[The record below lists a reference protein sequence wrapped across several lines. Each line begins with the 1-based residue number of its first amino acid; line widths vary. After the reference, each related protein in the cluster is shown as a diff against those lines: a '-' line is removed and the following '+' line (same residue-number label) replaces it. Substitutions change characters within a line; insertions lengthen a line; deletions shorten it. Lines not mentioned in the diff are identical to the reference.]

1 MGLRLMERYHAAWFK
16 LIHGSNLVYNTCWE
30 DPRLDRVALELG
42 PRDTVVM
49 ITSAGCNALDYALVG
64 PRHIF
69 CVDMNPRQNA
79 LLQLKQAAIRE
90 LDYEDF
96 FQLFGRGRHKNFREM
111 YAGRLRRHLSPRSR
125 HYWDRHLRYFNGR
138 GYRNSFYFE
147 GTAGLV
153 ARLMNTYINR
163 RKGLRE
169 ELELLLEAKTV
180 AEQREIYDRSLRPFL
195 RGRVLKMLLGR
206 DTTMSLLGVP
216 RQQREQVEKHY
227 GGGIAE
233 FIEDCLETVFAKL
246 PIHDNYFWRV
256 YLKGE
261 YTAECCPE
269 YLKPDNFAAL
279 KGGLVDKVTTHTNT
293 VEGFLRTA
301 KVPITRFVL
310 LDHMDWLSANRRA
323 WLESEW
329 QAIIDRA
336 APKARVLFRSGGMK
350 VEYVDPIRVK
360 IDGKKKRVGDML
372 TYHTDLANEL
382 HQKDRVHTYGSFYI
396 ADLNKA

>member
-1 MGLRLMERYHAAWFK
+1 MGLRLLERYHAAWFK
-16 LIHGSNLVYNTCWE
+16 LVHGSNLVYNTCWE
-30 DPRLDRVALELG
+30 DPRLDRVALDLG
-42 PRDTVVM
+42 PRDTIVM
-49 ITSAGCNALDYALVG
+49 ITSAGCNALDYALVQ

-90 LDYEDF
+90 LDFEDF
-96 FQLFGRGRHKNFREM
+96 FQIFGRGRHKNFHEI
-111 YAGRLRRHLSPRSR
+111 YTARLRRHLTPRSR
-125 HYWDRHLRYFNGR
+125 HYWDRHQRYFNGR
-138 GYRNSFYFE
+138 GWRNSFYFE
-147 GTAGLV
+147 GTSGLV

-163 RKGLRE
+163 KKGLRQE
-169 ELELLLEAKTV
+169 IDLLLEAKSV
-180 AEQREIYDRSLRPFL
+180 EEQREIYDRSLRPFL
-195 RGRVLKMLLGR
+195 RGKLLKMLLGR

-233 FIEDCLETVFAKL
+233 FIEDCLESVFAKL

-279 KGGLVDKVTTHTNT
+279 KGGLVDKITTHTKT

-329 QAIIDRA
+329 QAIVDRA
-336 APKARVLFRSGGMK
+336 APQSRILFRSGGMK
-350 VEYVDPIRVK
+350 VEYVDPIRVRLNGSK
-360 IDGKKKRVGDML
+360 AKVGDLL
-372 TYHTDLANEL
+372 TYNTALANEL
-382 HQKDRVHTYGSFYI
+382 HEKDRVHTYGSFYI
-396 ADLNKA
+396 ADMNKG